1 MKVVESDNMSFKN
14 ESDFNT
20 GDQNQNQMILELM
33 RESNQEFK

>member
-1 MKVVESDNMSFKN
+1 VKVAESDNMSFKN

-33 RESNQEFK
+33 RESNQDFK

>member
-1 MKVVESDNMSFKN
+1 MKVAESDNMSFKN

-33 RESNQEFK
+33 RESNQDFK

>member
-33 RESNQEFK
+33 RESNQDFK